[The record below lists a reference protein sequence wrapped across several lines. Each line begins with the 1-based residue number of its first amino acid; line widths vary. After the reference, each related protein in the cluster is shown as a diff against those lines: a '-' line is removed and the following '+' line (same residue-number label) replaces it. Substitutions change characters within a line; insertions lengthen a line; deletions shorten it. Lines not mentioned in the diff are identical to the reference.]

1 MSTDSRPSVRKCLH
15 EGQTPESFS
24 TPRKSES
31 KGRKEK
37 TAQGAMGR
45 DEKDQ
50 KISATVMTNNKTPK
64 TFCITKEE
72 LDSMALL

>member
-1 MSTDSRPSVRKCLH
+1 
-15 EGQTPESFS
+15 
-24 TPRKSES
+24 
-31 KGRKEK
+31 
-37 TAQGAMGR
+37 MGR